1 MIRFERPEDFR
12 VEEVPLYEPTGKGG
26 HTFVHLEKRGR
37 TTEEVARDLAR
48 AAGVR
53 PGDVGY
59 AGRKDRMSV
68 SSQWFSV
75 PGLAPERAARLELRD
90 ARVLGAVAHP
100 HKLRTG
106 HLKANR
112 FTLVVRDA
120 EPDALAAA
128 PDRLRRLVEVGVPN
142 RFGKQ
147 RFGRAGDNAEEGRR
161 LLSGQARLRDRRRG
175 RFLVSALQAE
185 VFNAVLAERE
195 AALAEL
201 RPGDVAV
208 VHASGGL
215 FVVED
220 LAAESPRADAFE
232 ISATGPIF
240 GTKVLEP
247 SGAVAEAERRIRLGH
262 GVPEPLRPPP
272 GIRIH
277 GARRPLRVRPEDAS
291 VEQRDT
297 ELYLRFTLPPGSYAT
312 VLVEELLRA
321 GG

>member
-1 MIRFERPEDFR
+1 M
-12 VEEVPLYEPTGKGG
+12 
-26 HTFVHLEKRGR
+26 
-37 TTEEVARDLAR
+37 
-48 AAGVR
+48 
-53 PGDVGY
+53 
-59 AGRKDRMSV
+59 V
-68 SSQWFSV
+68 SHAV
-75 PGLAPERAARLELRD
+75 RAAR
-90 ARVLGAVAHP
+90 A
-100 HKLRTG
+100 
-106 HLKANR
+106 
-112 FTLVVRDA
+112 
-120 EPDALAAA
+120 
-128 PDRLRRLVEVGVPN
+128 
-142 RFGKQ
+142 
-147 RFGRAGDNAEEGRR
+147 
-161 LLSGQARLRDRRRG
+161 
-175 RFLVSALQAE
+175 
-185 VFNAVLAERE
+185 

-247 SGAVAEAERRIRLGH
+247 SGAVAEAERRIRLEH

-272 GIRIH
+272 GIRIR

-312 VLVEELLRA
+312 VLVEELLRTGA
-321 GG
+321 